1 MTGQALS
8 TPVAPA
14 DSRPAPPAHRRR
26 PAGTPAARRHR
37 RTRALRGAVRLVVVV
52 AILAVVLYP
61 ALWMV
66 GTSFKSP
73 TEVFSNTGLLPEEFW
88 PANYS
93 DGWTGL
99 PSVTFGRF
107 FLNSTVIALATVV
120 ANAASCLVAA
130 YAFARLR
137 FPLRGVWFAI
147 MIGTLLLPSHV
158 LLVPQYIL
166 FNYFGWIN
174 TPLPLI
180 VPKMLATEAFFIF
193 LMVQF
198 MRGIP
203 RELDEAAKI
212 DGCGP
217 FGIFWHVILP
227 LSRPALVTTAIFS
240 FIWTW
245 NDFFTQLI
253 YLSGGVDN
261 YTVPVGLR
269 MFQDSGGE
277 NQIGPMFAMSVLS
290 LLPVFLF
297 FLAFQRLLVQGIN
310 TSGLK
315 G

>member
-1 MTGQALS
+1 MTRLPVPEQPRVS
-8 TPVAPA
+8 TG
-14 DSRPAPPAHRRR
+14 HRRQPDR
-26 PAGTPAARRHR
+26 EEMLRRR
-37 RTRALRGAVRLVVVV
+37 RQSNGVKGVVRFVVIVAV
-52 AILAVVLYP
+52 LAVVLYP
-61 ALWMV
+61 LLWML

-73 TEVFSNTGLLPEEFW
+73 TEVNSSNSLWPGDFW
-88 PANYS
+88 PSNYP
-93 DGWTGL
+93 DGWKAL

-107 FLNSTVIALATVV
+107 FLNSTLIALATVV
-120 ANAASCLVAA
+120 ANCVSCLVAA

-137 FPLRGVWFAI
+137 FPLRGMWFAL
-147 MIGTLLLPSHV
+147 MIATLLLPSHV
-158 LLVPQYIL
+158 LIVPQYIL
-166 FNYFGWIN
+166 FNHFHWIS

-180 VPKMLATEAFFIF
+180 VPKILATEAFFIF

-212 DGCGP
+212 DGCSAY
-217 FGIFWHVILP
+217 GIFWHVILP

-245 NDFFTQLI
+245 NDFLTQLV
-253 YLSGGVDN
+253 YLSGVEN
-261 YTVPVGLR
+261 YTIPVGLR

-277 NQIGPMFAMSVLS
+277 NQIGPMFAMAVLS

-297 FLAFQRLLVQGIN
+297 FVAFQRLLVQGIN
-310 TSGLK
+310 TAGLK